1 VEFCFSFGS
10 KAFLYREHLFSLLLN
25 FVIGAGLAS
34 FPELGSVVSSEKGT
48 GLYPS
53 LIDFHYSEPVVIPN
67 TFAFGYFSKNNQKLL
82 I

>member
-1 VEFCFSFGS
+1 VQVWHPFQ
-10 KAFLYREHLFSLLLN
+10 K
-25 FVIGAGLAS
+25 
-34 FPELGSVVSSEKGT
+34 LGSVVSSENGT

-53 LIDFHYSEPVVIPN
+53 SEVDFHYCETSCDTN